1 MASERAVP
9 VSLVD
14 SLEPLKNHFN
24 ANSGT
29 LRFVAL
35 LSPT

>member
-1 MASERAVP
+1 MATGRAQP